1 MDKIVHA
8 ILIDAAAR
16 TIKVVLLGEDHL
28 QSAYKL
34 IGCELIEAA
43 VRLPN
48 GDVVYVDEEAL
59 VKRDPP
65 EGSFMFQ
72 GRAFKGNGLIVNES
86 GEDWTAPHSPVIQ
99 LFRDIVLPPA
109 KPVPTFTTADILA
122 AIVGGS
128 FKVMSDHDYDGF
140 AGAQPGSLI
149 CYDFGQDHW
158 TVIVSPGEPSEEA
171 ISVHAYL
178 FPSVEADGPQ
188 DEASYVL
195 TSTGW
200 SEI

>member
-16 TIKVVLLGEDHL
+16 AIKVVQLGDDHL
-28 QSAYKL
+28 KSAYQL
-34 IGCELIEAA
+34 IGCEMIEAA
-43 VRLPN
+43 TRLPN
-48 GDVVYVDEEAL
+48 GDVVYVDEEAP
-59 VKRDPP
+59 VKANPP

-72 GRAFKGNGLIVNES
+72 GRVFKGNGLIVNES

-99 LFRDIVLPPA
+99 LFRDIVLPNP
-109 KPVPTFTTADILA
+109 KPVPTFTLADILA
-122 AIVGGS
+122 AIVGGQ
-128 FKVMSDHDYDGF
+128 FEVMTDHDYAWF

-149 CYDFGQDHW
+149 CYNFGQDHW
-158 TVIVSPGEPSEEA
+158 TVIVSPGESQEEA

-178 FPSVEADGPQ
+178 FPSVEAYGPQ
-188 DEASYVL
+188 DEAAYEL
-195 TSTGW
+195 TYTGW